1 MENLS
6 TAVGT
11 VGKLKP
17 EIRLAQ
23 AISEFSVCLSGD
35 KDRHAKFKNLQT
47 RRPPNALEVVQLTE
61 EINRDGARRHKSWRP
76 YATRLVAI
84 LDRIRQ
90 FAPIGDVLIGGSQNL
105 LACGVWAAV
114 RMALEVSLSFLS
126 YFDKV
131 SNLLLRIGRSV
142 SLHQDFAMLF
152 PQCRQVQG
160 YMCEYIIVIVDISKK
175 IVTHARKSLASQ
187 VASSFGS
194 SFDSVF
200 KPLES
205 DLAEWGRLIEKRTAM
220 LVAKSTL
227 QEHSSSLERLN
238 RLQIATSREAAKR
251 NREARKHR
259 ILESLCP
266 DQKEFD
272 SIWRR
277 ERKKGTSNWILKD
290 REYQKWLKCLVSS
303 VIWLQGNLGSGKT
316 ITMASA
322 IADLVLT
329 RGDPSSSSA
338 PPKQRPRTVSYFFC
352 KSNNQKTLNVD
363 SILGSIAYQVLSSPV
378 LASTI
383 EQFLD
388 RSDGS
393 PTTANPEAYTQ
404 LILDITPPD
413 WEGVF
418 VLDGLDE
425 APHEEMDEL
434 FIQMKRLMNARH
446 IRLFCSSRPTSR
458 CKTIAESTMQIN
470 ATLSMEHADRSGD
483 ILSFISAEVE
493 RWKLIRPFSAE
504 LEQLITRQLL
514 VGCQGMFLWLSL
526 QIEAICPKYTQEL
539 RSEADILNILNNL
552 PRNLPEAFDQAL
564 LRIPDHRYDSR
575 IFQLVAAA
583 DPCLSLDELRVA
595 VNVEPGILAWNSLSL
610 VGSGH
615 TLASQYGGSLLD
627 IDEEDLG
634 VRFIHHS
641 ALLHLAGRPAIR
653 SAAPFHFD
661 FQESEVTLGA
671 VCVTYLNYSVF
682 ENRVSTAQKVSFA
695 RVPQMVA
702 ESAMPSNRLSQK
714 VMRILS
720 KDKHSSVSKMD
731 LERLASDLL
740 AHRFKVHDDVQL
752 FLPYAK
758 AYWLI
763 MSKSFSEAID
773 PAVYS
778 LWKVLLTGSV
788 PSIAGS
794 LPWDAGSAAS
804 TAEWAIHNNHGF
816 LFRHLLLN
824 SDTDSLSEVLSTTV
838 RLAEADERNQAMAA
852 NGLDVEGGRQEFNLS
867 GEALGPLVPVYLMNC
882 MHALRSIDQ
891 SAVLRFIGLG
901 SLPFGTGDR
910 YNQFLDPMA
919 AEFSLNAIARSAIT
933 HIFTDTCRSPPRTC
947 MCDPIIYFTNYLPH
961 IDASLDNGMTL
972 LQTAIQ
978 QNHERLAWTLLTEH
992 GAHPNS
998 PSVPGFPSPLQ
1009 LCLQQDRGFVELAG
1023 LLVDLGADVL
1033 ANPDNDIPPF
1043 FLAIGIPDY
1052 KVFNM
1057 LRGAGAYDRTRRYG
1071 PRNETAFQFACR
1083 KYCEPRLRDYPY
1095 IILNTLLKDGAE
1107 VNLRDGSGD
1116 TPLLMA
1122 SKSGTTALATR
1133 LLELAADPNV
1143 ADDHGATPLHYAP
1156 GDVAAVLIEY
1166 GARPD
1171 AVCEGVTPLMAA
1183 AHQGDVEAVKAL
1195 LRSGSDTDHWLEAS
1209 PGAAG
1214 SEVLSWRVHMAK
1226 NRSEKNALMTTSP
1239 KAAPGDTALSLVMR
1253 RLEILSEEMTGAE
1266 ENRGREM
1273 LLNGFKKEEVERV
1286 RHRWATFGTIA
1297 ADLIDAGGNTV
1308 AALKSDGALQEL
1320 YGSVPFWQP
1329 ILSRLRGQHRDEH
1342 GYLTYRRRTGQTL
1355 DGVDES

>member
-11 VGKLKP
+11 VAKLKP

-47 RRPPNALEVVQLTE
+47 RRPPNPLEVLQLTE

-76 YATRLVAI
+76 FATRLVAI

-114 RMALEVSLSFLS
+114 RMALEISLSFLS
-126 YFDKV
+126 YFDRV

-142 SLHQDFAMLF
+142 SLHQDFAMLS
-152 PQCRQVQG
+152 PQCQQVQG

-187 VASSFGS
+187 VASLFGS

-200 KPLES
+200 KSLET

-227 QEHSSSLERLN
+227 QEQSSSLEWFN
-238 RLQIATSREAAKR
+238 RLQITTSREAAKR

-259 ILESLCP
+259 ILEFLCP

-272 SIWRR
+272 LIW
-277 ERKKGTSNWILKD
+277 
-290 REYQKWLKCLVSS
+290 QWLKCPVSS
-303 VIWLQGNLGSGKT
+303 SIWLQGNLGSGKT
-316 ITMASA
+316 VTMASA

-329 RGDPSSSSA
+329 KWDASSGS
-338 PPKQRPRTVSYFFC
+338 PTKQRPRTVSYFFC
-352 KSNNQKTLNVD
+352 KSNIQKTLHVD
-363 SILGSIAYQVLSSPV
+363 NILASIAYQVLSSPI

-388 RSDGS
+388 RTDGS
-393 PTTANPEAYTQ
+393 PTTSNPEAYIQ
-404 LILDITPPD
+404 LILDITPPN

-425 APHEEMDEL
+425 APYEEMDEL
-434 FIQMKRLMNARH
+434 FIQIKRLMTTRH
-446 IRLFCSSRPTSR
+446 VRLCCSSRPTSR
-458 CKTIAESTMQIN
+458 CKTIAESILQIN

-483 ILSFISAEVE
+483 ILSYISAEVE

-514 VGCQGMFLWLSL
+514 VGSQGMFQWLSL
-526 QIEAICPKYTQEL
+526 QIEAICPKYIQEL
-539 RSEADILNILNNL
+539 RSEAEIFNIINNP

-564 LRIPDHRYDSR
+564 LRIPDHRYNSR

-583 DPCLSLDELRVA
+583 DPYLSIDELRIA
-595 VNVEPGILAWNSLSL
+595 VNIEPGILAWNSSSL

-615 TLASQYGGSLLD
+615 TLESQYGGSLLD
-627 IDEEDLG
+627 IDEEDHG

-695 RVPQMVA
+695 RVPQTVA
-702 ESAMPSNRLSQK
+702 ESALPSNRLSQK

-720 KDKHSSVSKMD
+720 KDKRSNVSKVD

-752 FLPYAK
+752 FLPYAQ

-778 LWKVLLTGSV
+778 LWKMLLTGSV
-788 PSIAGS
+788 PSISGS

-804 TAEWAIHNNHGF
+804 AAEWAIHNNHGF
-816 LFRHLLLN
+816 LFRHLMFN
-824 SDTDSLSEVLSTTV
+824 SDADSLSEVLSTTV
-838 RLAEADERNQAMAA
+838 RLAKEDKKSQAMVA
-852 NGLDVEGGRQEFNLS
+852 NGLVVEGGQQVFNLS

-882 MHALRSIDQ
+882 MQAMRKIEQ
-891 SAVLRFIGLG
+891 SV
-901 SLPFGTGDR
+901 
-910 YNQFLDPMA
+910 FLDPMT
-919 AEFSLNAIARSAIT
+919 AELSLNAIARSAIT
-933 HIFTDTCRSPPRTC
+933 HIFTETCRSPPNTC
-947 MCDPIIYFTNYLPH
+947 MCDPIIYLTNYLPH
-961 IDASLDNGMTL
+961 VDALLDNGMTL
-972 LQTAIQ
+972 LHTAIQ

-992 GAHPNS
+992 GADPNGS
-998 PSVPGFPSPLQ
+998 SVPGFPSPLQ
-1009 LCLQQDRGFVELAG
+1009 LCLQQDRSLAGLAG

-1043 FLAIGIPDY
+1043 FLAISIPD
-1052 KVFNM
+1052 FEIFDL

-1071 PRNETAFQFACR
+1071 SEKETAFQFACR
-1083 KYCEPRLRDYPY
+1083 KYCEPRLREYPY
-1095 IILNTLLKDGAE
+1095 IILNTLLKDGAD
-1107 VNLRDGSGD
+1107 VNSRNGSGE

-1122 SKSGTTALATR
+1122 SRSGTAGMVTR
-1133 LLELAADPNV
+1133 LLELGADPNV
-1143 ADDHGATPLHYAP
+1143 ADVHGNTPLLMASRSGTAGLVMSLLNMEADPNVADVHGATPLHYAH
-1156 GDVAAVLIEY
+1156 GNVAAKLIEY

-1171 AVCEGVTPLMAA
+1171 EVCEGVTPLMAA
-1183 AHQGDVEAVKAL
+1183 SHQGDVEAVKAL
-1195 LRSGSDTDHWLEAS
+1195 LQSGSDTNHWLEAS
-1209 PGAAG
+1209 PVTAG
-1214 SEVLSWRVHMAK
+1214 NEVLHWRLRMTE
-1226 NRSEKNALMTTSP
+1226 NRSEKNALLINGP
-1239 KAAPGDTALSLVMR
+1239 KVALGDTALSM
-1253 RLEILSEEMTGAE
+1253 
-1266 ENRGREM
+1266 EM
-1273 LLNGFKKEEVERV
+1273 LLDGFEKEKVERI
-1286 RHRWATFGTIA
+1286 RHRWATYGTIA

-1308 AALKSDGALQEL
+1308 DALKDDGASQEL
-1320 YGSVPFWQP
+1320 YESIPFWQP
-1329 ILSRLRGQHRDEH
+1329 ILSGLRA
-1342 GYLTYRRRTGQTL
+1342 
-1355 DGVDES
+1355 

>member
-1 MENLS
+1 
-6 TAVGT
+6 
-11 VGKLKP
+11 
-17 EIRLAQ
+17 
-23 AISEFSVCLSGD
+23 
-35 KDRHAKFKNLQT
+35 
-47 RRPPNALEVVQLTE
+47 
-61 EINRDGARRHKSWRP
+61 
-76 YATRLVAI
+76 
-84 LDRIRQ
+84 
-90 FAPIGDVLIGGSQNL
+90 
-105 LACGVWAAV
+105 
-114 RMALEVSLSFLS
+114 
-126 YFDKV
+126 
-131 SNLLLRIGRSV
+131 
-142 SLHQDFAMLF
+142 MLF

-160 YMCEYIIVIVDISKK
+160 YMCEYIIVVVDISKN

-194 SFDSVF
+194 SFDSVI
-200 KPLES
+200 KPLET
-205 DLAEWGRLIEKRTAM
+205 DIAEWGRLIEKRTAM

-227 QEHSSSLERLN
+227 QEQSSSLERLN
-238 RLQIATSREAAKR
+238 RLQIATSREAARR

-259 ILESLCP
+259 ILEFLCP
-266 DQKEFD
+266 DQKELDF
-272 SIWRR
+272 IWRR

-290 REYQKWLKCLVSS
+290 HEYHKWLKCPVSS
-303 VIWLQGNLGSGKT
+303 AIWLQGNLGSGKT
-316 ITMASA
+316 VTMASA

-329 RGDPSSSSA
+329 KGDASSGPA
-338 PPKQRPRTVSYFFC
+338 PTKQRPRTVSYFFC
-352 KSNNQKTLNVD
+352 KSNNQKTLHVD
-363 SILGSIAYQVLSSPV
+363 NILGSIAYQVLSSPV

-388 RSDGS
+388 RTDGS
-393 PTTANPEAYTQ
+393 PTTSNPEAYVQ

-434 FIQMKRLMNARH
+434 FIQMKRLMTARH
-446 IRLFCSSRPTSR
+446 VRLCCSSRPTSR
-458 CKTIAESTMQIN
+458 CKTIAESMMQIN

-483 ILSFISAEVE
+483 ILSYISTEVE
-493 RWKLIRPFSAE
+493 RWKLTRPFSAE

-526 QIEAICPKYTQEL
+526 QIEAICPKYTQDL
-539 RSEADILNILNNL
+539 RSEADISNIMNNL

-564 LRIPDHRYDSR
+564 LRISDHRYNSR

-595 VNVEPGILAWNSLSL
+595 VNVEPGILAWNSSSL

-615 TLASQYGGSLLD
+615 TLASQYGGNLLD

-641 ALLHLAGRPAIR
+641 ALLHLAGRPVLR

-661 FQESEVTLGA
+661 FQDSEVTLGA

-695 RVPQMVA
+695 QVPQMVA

-720 KDKHSSVSKMD
+720 KDKRSSVSKID

-763 MSKSFSEAID
+763 MSRSFSEAID

-778 LWKVLLTGSV
+778 LWKTLLTGAV
-788 PSIAGS
+788 PSISGS
-794 LPWDAGSAAS
+794 LPWDASSAAS
-804 TAEWAIHNNHGF
+804 AAEWAVHNNHGF
-816 LFRHLLLN
+816 FFRHLLFN

-838 RLAEADERNQAMAA
+838 RLAEEDERNRATAA
-852 NGLDVEGGRQEFNLS
+852 NGLAVEGGRQGFNLS
-867 GEALGPLVPVYLMNC
+867 GEALGPLVPVYLMSC
-882 MHALRSIDQ
+882 MQAMRNIDH
-891 SAVLRFIGLG
+891 SVVLRFIGLG

-910 YNQFLDPMA
+910 CNQFMDPTRA
-919 AEFSLNAIARSAIT
+919 KFSLNSIARSAIT
-933 HIFTDTCRSPPRTC
+933 HVFTDTCRSPPKTC

-961 IDASLDNGMTL
+961 IDALLDNGMTL
-972 LQTAIQ
+972 LHTAIQ

-992 GAHPNS
+992 GADPNGS
-998 PSVPGFPSPLQ
+998 SVSGFPSPLQ
-1009 LCLQQDRGFVELAG
+1009 LCLQQDRSLAALAG
-1023 LLVDLGADVL
+1023 LLVKLGADVL

-1052 KVFNM
+1052 KVFHV

-1071 PRNETAFQFACR
+1071 SKNETAFEFACR

-1095 IILNTLLKDGAE
+1095 VILNTLFKDGAE
-1107 VNLRDGSGD
+1107 VNSRNSSGE

-1122 SKSGTTALATR
+1122 SRSGTAALITR

-1143 ADDHGATPLHYAP
+1143 ADVHGATPLHYAH
-1156 GDVAAVLIEY
+1156 GDVAAELIEN

-1195 LRSGSDTDHWLEAS
+1195 LQSGSDTNHRLEAS
-1209 PGAAG
+1209 PVAAG
-1214 SEVLSWRVHMAK
+1214 DEVLNWRVRMTK
-1226 NRSEKNALMTTSP
+1226 NQSQKNVLMNTGF
-1239 KAAPGDTALSLVMR
+1239 KAALGDTALSMVMR
-1253 RLEILSEEMTGAE
+1253 RLETLSEAMTEAE
-1266 ENRGREM
+1266 ELRGRE
-1273 LLNGFKKEEVERV
+1273 LLLDGIQKEEVGLF
-1286 RHRWATFGTIA
+1286 RHLWATYGTIA
-1297 ADLIDAGGNTV
+1297 VDLIDAGGNTV
-1308 AALKSDGALQEL
+1308 DALKNDGAFQEL
-1320 YGSVPFWQP
+1320 YEEIPFWQP
-1329 ILSRLRGQHRDEH
+1329 ILSSLRGQRQDED
-1342 GYLTYRRRTGQTL
+1342 GYLTYRRKTGHIL